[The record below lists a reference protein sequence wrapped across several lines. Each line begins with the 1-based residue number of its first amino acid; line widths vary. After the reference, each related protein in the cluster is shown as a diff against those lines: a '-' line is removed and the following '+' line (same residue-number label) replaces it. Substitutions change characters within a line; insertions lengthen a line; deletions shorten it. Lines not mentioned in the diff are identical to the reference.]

1 MLGQYLGRPHGCF
14 LPDTCQFTADS
25 TRQPPNLLNPQGMC
39 DHPYFGG
46 KRARPLSNGR
56 APARRPG
63 SLRHY
68 LDSPTHF
75 KEISMKIV
83 AMIARYVLGL
93 IFLVFGSNMFL
104 NFIPMGQM
112 PAGLA
117 GQFTAA
123 LFAAHY
129 FYVVGAI
136 MVISG
141 ILLLANRF
149 VGLGLTLLGPV
160 LFNILVY
167 HLLMDPGGIGM
178 GAFATLLWLL
188 VGWEHRVVFAKLFAA
203 RLEE

>member
-1 MLGQYLGRPHGCF
+1 
-14 LPDTCQFTADS
+14 
-25 TRQPPNLLNPQGMC
+25 
-39 DHPYFGG
+39 
-46 KRARPLSNGR
+46 
-56 APARRPG
+56 
-63 SLRHY
+63 
-68 LDSPTHF
+68 
-75 KEISMKIV
+75 MKIV
-83 AMIARYVLGL
+83 DAIARYLLGL
-93 IFLVFGSNMFL
+93 MFLVFGSNMFL
-104 NFIPMGQM
+104 HFIPMGQM

-136 MVISG
+136 MVVSG

-160 LFNILVY
+160 LFNILLF
-167 HLLMDPGGIGM
+167 HILMNPSGIGM

-188 VGWEHRVVFAKLFAA
+188 VAWQHRTVFARLFAA